1 MHKTLLHVD
10 FLAGRDDG
18 HQGFA
23 RLEVELPF
31 CSSTA
36 VELEHPVWKE
46 ARSPIRVS
54 YNLEEEQTFYVCL
67 EAEELGTTDAV
78 AQQKEIYQNYSWTVS

>member
-10 FLAGRDDG
+10 FLAGHDDG

-31 CSSTA
+31 CPSTG

-46 ARSPIRVS
+46 ARLPSRIS
-54 YNLEEEQTFYVCL
+54 YNLEEQTFYVCL
-67 EAEELGTTDAV
+67 ETEELGTTDAV
-78 AQQKEIYQNYSWTVS
+78 AQQKEIYQSHGWTVS